1 EPLEPKEEGKTQP
14 ESTEE
19 ILPEPETTVVSDP
32 EEVKD
37 PAQVST
43 GEETKVIS
51 AEEKQKLLKEFSN
64 TLTNFKKEIDAKG
77 ADFATTA
84 IRYVQ
89 SSVGQNS
96 GVVYEKFETPFSQEN
111 PPEEIKD
118 NSKIIREAFGIN
130 KSTQQAIAVNT
141 QEGLW
146 FINLIEIIDSK
157 QMTAEEANQIIK
169 DNLIEKKALENIK
182 TKLEKSKKELT
193 KSIKDGPTFKAAAEK
208 LGYLVNRYS
217 YNMKSPPPSS
227 EIDNRLLRETVLG
240 TFGTTASEEEHATP
254 AGQLSNVLTDDENGI
269 LIYLAEKRLKPN
281 PAELEIKRT
290 IKSRLRRETIDLL
303 FQSWLTKARKEA
315 APSPENIFTA
325 QQ

>member
-1 EPLEPKEEGKTQP
+1 V
-14 ESTEE
+14 
-19 ILPEPETTVVSDP
+19 ISDP

-43 GEETKVIS
+43 EEETKVLS
-51 AEEKQKLLKEFSN
+51 AEEKQNLLKEFSN
-64 TLTNFKKEIDAKG
+64 TLTNFKKEIDSKG

-96 GVVYEKFETPFSQEN
+96 GVVYEKFDTPFSQEN

-118 NSKIIREAFGIN
+118 DSKIIRELFGMAE
-130 KSTQQAIAVNT
+130 SGGQAIAINT
-141 QEGLW
+141 TEGLW
-146 FINLIEIIDSK
+146 FVNLIEVIQPE

-169 DNLIEKKALENIK
+169 DNLIDKQALENIK
-182 TKLEKSKKELT
+182 TKLEEAKKELT
-193 KSIKDGPTFKAAAEK
+193 KSTKDGPTFKTAAEK
-208 LGYLVNRYS
+208 LGYSVNRYS
-217 YNMKSPPPSS
+217 YNIKSPPPSS
-227 EIDNRLLRETVLG
+227 EIDTRLLRETVLG

-254 AGQLSNVLTDDENGI
+254 AGQLSKVLADEENGI

-281 PAELEIKRT
+281 PAELAIKKS

-315 APSPENIFTA
+315 EPSPENIFSGQQQA
-325 QQ
+325 Q